1 MLRMDQVHVARHKV
15 LVEGLTVRR
24 TARQMGISRN
34 TVKRYLGLLS
44 EPVRVE
50 QEPRPKPVLE
60 RVAPRIEEI
69 LADSPRWT
77 GGKQRLTATR
87 LHGLLRAE
95 GVDVGVTLVKEA
107 VAEWKRRRREVFV
120 PLVYHPGDLAEVDF
134 FEVLA
139 DVAGERQKAWMFVM
153 RLMHS
158 GRDFARV
165 YARQDQVSFLDGHVR
180 AFAHFGAVPHRS
192 AYDNLTL
199 AVRKILVGSERNLT
213 DRFEAIASH
222 YLFEPCFCRP
232 ATGHDKGGVEARGK
246 GIRWQHLV
254 PIPSGEDLA
263 AISTALL
270 ARLDERLGD
279 GRDADG
285 RTIGDRFAVEHGRML
300 PLAPRP
306 FRARATHSAG
316 VSRRSLITVEGA
328 AYSVPCEWA
337 SLDVMA
343 YVGPDDVEIVGPA
356 GIAPTGPVIHPRKR
370 FGERSVDYRHYVREL
385 ARKPQAVRQVAA
397 ELVRDLGE
405 PFGAAWRSLLDAH
418 GPRQAAR
425 IFAKVLAYVE
435 ARGLLEIARILQD
448 ALLRDEPLL
457 LALAPVAPPQAV
469 VPQEEL
475 PPSLRAI
482 EVVSGCAADYDGWL
496 RGGAA

>member
-1 MLRMDQVHVARHKV
+1 MDQVHVVRHKV
-15 LVEGLTVRR
+15 LVEGRSVRQV
-24 TARQMGISRN
+24 AREMGVSRN
-34 TVKRYLGLLS
+34 TVRRYLDL
-44 EPVRVE
+44 PRPARVE
-50 QEPRPKPVLE
+50 QAARPTPVWDQ
-60 RVAPRIEEI
+60 AGPRIEAV
-69 LADSPRWT
+69 LADAPRWT

-87 LHGLLRAE
+87 LHQMLRAE
-95 GVDVGVTLVKEA
+95 GVEVGVTLVKEA
-107 VAEWKRRRREVFV
+107 VAEWKRRRREVYV

-134 FEVLA
+134 FEVLV
-139 DVAGERQKAWMFVM
+139 DVGGQRQKAWMFVM

-158 GRDFARV
+158 GRDFARI

-180 AFAHFGAVPHRS
+180 AFAHFGAVPQRS
-192 AYDNLTL
+192 AYDNLTP
-199 AVRKILVGSERNLT
+199 AVRKILVGSERELT
-213 DRFEAIASH
+213 ARFEALASH

-254 PIPSGEDLA
+254 PIPSGEGLA
-263 AISTALL
+263 VISAALL

-300 PLAPRP
+300 PLAPP
-306 FRARATHSAG
+306 FRARAPQSAG

-328 AYSVPCEWA
+328 VYSVPCEWA
-337 SLDVMA
+337 CLDVMA
-343 YVGPDDVEIVGPA
+343 YVGPDDIEIVGPTGIVPA
-356 GIAPTGPVIHPRKR
+356 GVVTHPRKR
-370 FGERSVDYRHYVREL
+370 FGERSIDYRHYLREL

-425 IFAKVLAYVE
+425 IFAKVLGHVE
-435 ARGLLEIARILQD
+435 VRGAAAVATTLQL
-448 ALLRDEPLL
+448 ALRSEEPLL
-457 LALAPVAPPQAV
+457 LALAPPAPPPAAV
-469 VPQEEL
+469 AQEEL
-475 PPSLRAI
+475 PQSLRAV
-482 EVVSGCAADYDGWL
+482 EVASGCAADYDGWL